1 MNRLYTIE
9 LVFDIAAGMSSVNT
23 FTLSNPNRKFKLK
36 TVNFNVKLKDIAGDI
51 VPLELNTKV
60 DFYLDI
66 TPQNTPFARQF
77 ENLLVPANVASN
89 GAKITLYRPQ
99 QLKIDS
105 GFISDNLLFMFKAG
119 NLDGAKTFRVFC
131 SIIVEIEDISWI

>member
-9 LVFDIAAGMSSVNT
+9 LVFDIAAGISSVNT

-36 TVNFNVKLKDIAGDI
+36 TINFDVKIRDIAGDYI
-51 VPLELNTKV
+51 PLEINTKV
-60 DFYLDI
+60 DFYLEV
-66 TPQNTPFARQF
+66 TPTNTPFARQF
-77 ENLLVPANVASN
+77 EKPTVPANVASN

-119 NLDGAKTFRVFC
+119 NLDGAKAFRVFC